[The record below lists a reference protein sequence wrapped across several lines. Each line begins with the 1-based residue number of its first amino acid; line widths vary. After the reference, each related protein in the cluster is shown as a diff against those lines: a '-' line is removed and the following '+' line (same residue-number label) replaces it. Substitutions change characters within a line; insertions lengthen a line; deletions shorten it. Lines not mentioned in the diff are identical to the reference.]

1 MEPTTIQQGIKL
13 KFYMLRIKS
22 CRHVMSNLQVILLSF
37 PIWRCANW
45 IQQVPVVG
53 EKANGWR
60 RSFPWCN
67 SETSDMGSLEWNCGW
82 FQVISVGS
90 PNKLRLLF
98 VQHQDGWIYWYPLS
112 SSVEHGASLQLE
124 IIWTHAPGAV
134 FLNSYDWSEKHSFTK
149 HKVHFGSLPT
159 CKNQFLWWAFPASV
173 SVVSGLQRKS
183 QTLM

>member
-13 KFYMLRIKS
+13 KIYMLRIKA
-22 CRHVMSNLQVILLSF
+22 CHVQFAGHFFLNM

-67 SETSDMGSLEWNCGW
+67 SETSDMGSVQWNCGW

-90 PNKLRLLF
+90 LNWLRLLLI
-98 VQHQDGWIYWYPLS
+98 QNQDGWIYWYPLS
-112 SSVEHGASLQLE
+112 CSVEHGASLQLE
-124 IIWTHAPGAV
+124 TIWTHAPGAV
-134 FLNSYDWSEKHSFTK
+134 FLNLYDWSEKYSFTK

-159 CKNQFLWWAFPASV
+159 CKNQFLWRAFPASV